1 MRVTRRL
8 RCYGIVQGVGMRP
21 TVDRHAHAAGVA
33 GSVCNKG
40 PYVEI
45 FAQGEPGRVEE
56 FCRLVRE
63 RPPRRADV
71 VKVEV
76 TDVPAA
82 EAPSFAGF
90 SIKESERTEGA
101 IFVSPDIAVCDDC
114 KRELFDPADRRYLH
128 PFINCT
134 CCGPRLTIPR
144 SLPYDRERTSM
155 GAFPMCDDCAREY
168 SDPASRRYDAQPIC
182 CNECGP
188 EVYLLDRP
196 ERGAAAITEARR
208 CIASGGIVAVKGIGG
223 FHLCCDATSEEAVSR
238 LRRRKRRPAKPFAV
252 MAADEA
258 AAARECAL
266 DAARLEVLCGHQK
279 PIVLARRTEG
289 STLAPSVA
297 PDNPKVGLMLPYAP
311 LQLLL
316 FSYPDGVRVP
326 DVLVMTSA
334 NVSGAPICRSDED
347 VRRDLAG
354 LADLVLS
361 HDRQILTRADDS
373 VCDFFAG
380 EPYMVRRSRGYA
392 PLPQV
397 VSALAEPA
405 GGRGAGV
412 VAVGGELKNCFCV
425 GAGDLL
431 YPSAYVGDL
440 SDLRG
445 VRALEEGV
453 RRMEDLLEVEPE
465 VVAVDLHPRYNSR
478 AVGERLARETG
489 VPLVGVQHHYAHV
502 VSCMAENDH
511 ADPVVGVSFDGT
523 GFGTDGTVWG
533 GELLLCDYHGFV
545 RAGHVDPFVQA
556 GGDAASREG
565 WRCAVG
571 VLAAA
576 AGGAGTEKDAG
587 PQGTSAPAARG
598 ASAEPDVVALAVGLG
613 LADEAHARAQAA
625 MVARRMN
632 AVGSTSAGRLFDA
645 ASAILGVRTS
655 STFEGEAS
663 CALQFA
669 AERHAEAAGAR
680 LEAAEPEG
688 AGSAADAAGATGAG
702 SSAGRPLEEVA
713 AEAARGLAPAGGR
726 LREEGGQVVLATN
739 ALCSRLAEARLAGED
754 PGRLALGFH
763 HELALMVAEACRR
776 LADETG
782 IGTVALSGGCFQNTL
797 LLALTKRLLEDR
809 GLAVLVHGLIPP
821 NDGGI
826 ALGQAVVAAQHLRD
840 EAAGDEVGR
849 YRGPLGRSLAAA
861 AAEAG
866 TNGAAAV
873 EAEVRG
879 T

>member
-21 TVDRHAHAAGVA
+21 TVDRHAAAAGVS

-45 FAQGEPGRVEE
+45 FAQGTPGQVDE

-76 TDVPAA
+76 ADVPEG
-82 EAPSFAGF
+82 EAPSFSGF

-134 CCGPRLTIPR
+134 CCGPRLTILD

-182 CNECGP
+182 CNDCGP

-208 CIASGGIVAVKGIGG
+208 CIAGGGIVAVKGIGG
-223 FHLCCDATSEEAVSR
+223 FHLCCDATSEGAVSL
-238 LRRRKRRPAKPFAV
+238 LRARKRRPAKPFAV
-252 MAADEA
+252 MARDEA
-258 AAARECAL
+258 AARRECVL

-279 PIVLARRTEG
+279 PIVLARRAAT

-297 PDNPKVGLMLPYAP
+297 PGNPRVGLMLPYAP

-316 FSYPDGVRVP
+316 FSYPDGVEVP

-347 VRRDLAG
+347 VRRDIGG

-361 HDRQILTRADDS
+361 HDRRILTRADDS
-373 VCDFFAG
+373 VCDFLAG

-397 VSALAEPA
+397 VSALATP

-412 VAVGGELKNCFCV
+412 LAVGGELKNCFCV

-445 VRALEEGV
+445 VRALEEGIA
-453 RRMEDLLEVEPE
+453 RMEELLEVRPE
-465 VVAVDLHPRYNSR
+465 VVAADLHPRYNSR
-478 AVGERLARETG
+478 AVGERLAREVG

-502 VSCMAENDH
+502 VSCMAENDF
-511 ADPVVGVSFDGT
+511 AGPVIGVSFDGT
-523 GFGTDGTVWG
+523 GYGTDGTVWG

-545 RAGHVDPFVQA
+545 RAGHVEPFVQA

-576 AGGAGTEKDAG
+576 AGAEKDPRPAG
-587 PQGTSAPAARG
+587 PAGVEKDPLPAGPAAR
-598 ASAEPDVVALAVGLG
+598 DVVALSLELG
-613 LADEAHARAQAA
+613 LADAPHARAQAA

-632 AVGSTSAGRLFDA
+632 AVTSTSAGRLFDA
-645 ASAILGVRTS
+645 ASAILGVRRS

-669 AERHAEAAGAR
+669 AERHAEAAGAP
-680 LEAAEPEG
+680 LEGAPCAEATGAPEG
-688 AGSAADAAGATGAG
+688 AAAGTA
-702 SSAGRPLEEVA
+702 RPSLAEV
-713 AEAARGLAPAGGR
+713 AEAAAAGLACEGGGV
-726 LREEGGQVVLATN
+726 REEGGQVVLATN
-739 ALCSRLAEARLAGED
+739 GLCSRLAEARLAGED
-754 PGRLALGFH
+754 PDRLALGFH
-763 HELALMVAEACRR
+763 QELARMAADACRL
-776 LADETG
+776 LAERTG
-782 IGTVALSGGCFQNTL
+782 VRTVALSGGCFQNTL
-797 LLALTKRLLEDR
+797 LLALTRRMLEER
-809 GLAVLVHGLIPP
+809 GLSVLVHGLVPP

-826 ALGQAVVAAQHLRD
+826 ALGQAVVAAQRLRD
-840 EAAGDEVGR
+840 EAAGEEPGR
-849 YRGPLGRSLAAA
+849 YQGPLRGR
-861 AAEAG
+861 
-866 TNGAAAV
+866 
-873 EAEVRG
+873 
-879 T
+879 